1 MRKLKETNHIVEVL
15 MNRDGMSRRDAE
27 AALNRVREYFDPV
40 CDDPEEVLAEEFG
53 LEPDYII
60 DLLW

>member
-1 MRKLKETNHIVEVL
+1 MKKPKETNHIVEVL
-15 MNRDGMSRRDAE
+15 MNRDGMSRKEAE
-27 AALNRVREYFDPV
+27 AELKRVRSYFDPT

-53 LEPDYII
+53 LEPDYVP